1 LLRGLVLCLAVAVI
15 AFLLG
20 RLVPVVG
27 GPVFGILI
35 GALVATLHR
44 PSPHAAPGIRFAG
57 KQLLQLSIVLLG
69 ATLQLNEV
77 WQGGLHSLPVMLG
90 TLVITLAAAYV
101 FGNALGIERDL
112 RRLLGVGTA
121 ICGGSAIAALSSV
134 IDVDRTDVAYAISTV
149 FLFNIAAVL
158 TFPWIGHALALSQTA
173 FGLWAG
179 TAINDTSSV
188 VAAGFA
194 FGHAAGTNAIIV
206 KLTRTALIVPIVLF
220 YAGKRVMAM
229 RARGER
235 VDWNAIVPWFVLWF
249 LGAAVVNSV
258 FPLAP
263 RVHAAITQCALALIV
278 IALSGVGL
286 STDARAIRAAGV
298 RPLALGAILWALIA
312 ISSLAIAHF
321 AHVA

>member
-1 LLRGLVLCLAVAVI
+1 
-15 AFLLG
+15 
-20 RLVPVVG
+20 
-27 GPVFGILI
+27 
-35 GALVATLHR
+35 
-44 PSPHAAPGIRFAG
+44 
-57 KQLLQLSIVLLG
+57 
-69 ATLQLNEV
+69 
-77 WQGGLHSLPVMLG
+77 
-90 TLVITLAAAYV
+90 
-101 FGNALGIERDL
+101 
-112 RRLLGVGTA
+112 
-121 ICGGSAIAALSSV
+121 
-134 IDVDRTDVAYAISTV
+134 
-149 FLFNIAAVL
+149 
-158 TFPWIGHALALSQTA
+158 
-173 FGLWAG
+173 
-179 TAINDTSSV
+179 
-188 VAAGFA
+188 
-194 FGHAAGTNAIIV
+194 
-206 KLTRTALIVPIVLF
+206 LF